1 MMQSRNVYRKKLAAA
16 ITIQKNWR
24 AQKQQ
29 KVYKA
34 TLLNIVLVQSV
45 VRCHLGVQH
54 FKRMKEAATLIQ
66 SQWRGLMAR
75 SLYRQNITSI
85 IRLQSQIRR

>member
-1 MMQSRNVYRKKLAAA
+1 MLQSRNVYRKKLAAA

-29 KVYKA
+29 KVYK
-34 TLLNIVLVQSV
+34 TMLLNIVLVQSV
-45 VRCHLGVQH
+45 VRCHLAVQR
-54 FKRMKEAATLIQ
+54 FKRMKEAAILLQ

-75 SLYRQNITSI
+75 RLYKQNISSI

>member
-1 MMQSRNVYRKKLAAA
+1 MLQARNVYRKKLAAA

-24 AQKQQ
+24 VQKQQ
-29 KVYKA
+29 KVYK
-34 TLLNIVLVQSV
+34 TMLLNVVLVQSV
-45 VRCHLGVQH
+45 VRCHLAVQR
-54 FKRMKEAATLIQ
+54 FKRMKQAATLIQ

-75 SLYRQNITSI
+75 SLYKQNISSI